1 MRYEKPTPMYGDEQL
16 DRMAFD
22 VPVSPGV
29 WADRYI
35 QLNAVK
41 GIRGEYEDEL
51 TKMRN
56 TVAMRESRIA
66 ELEAAASELVEL
78 RYVANGERLA
88 AEQQC
93 VQLQAR
99 IAALEAEVVGLRQSL
114 QIADIVER
122 ANGVGERWE
131 PVADDDYV
139 AADIEIALDGCV
151 IDVDV
156 MDTDGEPVCY
166 RVVLP
171 DDIRLCRKAVTD
183 EATD

>member
-1 MRYEKPTPMYGDEQL
+1 MDKAL
-16 DRMAFD
+16 
-22 VPVSPGV
+22 
-29 WADRYI
+29 
-35 QLNAVK
+35 
-41 GIRGEYEDEL
+41 EL
-51 TKMRN
+51 ARDWY
-56 TVAMRESRIA
+56 
-66 ELEAAASELVEL
+66 LVEQAEKQGSA
-78 RYVANGERLA
+78 RADEVAKTATNLA
-88 AEQQC
+88 RRIDHEIVKPLA
-93 VQLQAR
+93 AR
-99 IAALEAEVVGLRQSL
+99 IAALEAEVKRLTAVGR
-114 QIADIVER
+114 V
-122 ANGVGERWE
+122 ERWE